1 VFPSSFK
8 DLFLLPQNFTG
19 LLLSVNTIF
28 LLASESIIFE
38 IASRVLQETCS
49 VFFRLEI
56 EMIWSPFLSLPF
68 EMRDHWGQVQ

>member
-1 VFPSSFK
+1 VSI
-8 DLFLLPQNFTG
+8 
-19 LLLSVNTIF
+19 IF